1 LFNENISDLI
11 RGSLEEEIT
20 MKFFSRAD
28 VRQINQRMMASG
40 GKVAAEDLS
49 ATSQKIIRET
59 SFSRSE
65 INSAFRQAHQR
76 LEGAK

>member
-1 LFNENISDLI
+1 M
-11 RGSLEEEIT
+11 
-20 MKFFSRAD
+20 MKFFNRAD

-40 GKVAAEDLS
+40 GKAPDEGLS
-49 ATSQKIIRET
+49 ATSRKIIRET

-76 LEGAK
+76 LEGSK